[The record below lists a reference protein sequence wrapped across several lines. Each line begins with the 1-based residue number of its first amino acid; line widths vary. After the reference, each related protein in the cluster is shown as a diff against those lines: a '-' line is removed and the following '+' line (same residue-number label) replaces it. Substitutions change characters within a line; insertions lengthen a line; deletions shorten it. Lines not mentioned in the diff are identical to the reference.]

1 MISQAENE
9 TLTDQDEQFTQ
20 QIDAKIEQNI
30 RFYATQ
36 SPEMI
41 SQRIDEL
48 DRERTLDQTM
58 ALYGSGIGLGTLL
71 FSFIGGR
78 KWLVVTGTVLGFML
92 KHSLEGTS
100 PVVPLLRK
108 LGVRTRS
115 EIDREKYALKILRGD
130 FSDMPKPDQLKAN
143 PAQEVLRSIRS

>member
-30 RFYATQ
+30 RFYAAQ

-108 LGVRTRS
+108 LGVRTN
-115 EIDREKYALKILRGD
+115 LRLVG
-130 FSDMPKPDQLKAN
+130 
-143 PAQEVLRSIRS
+143 

>member
-1 MISQAENE
+1 
-9 TLTDQDEQFTQ
+9 
-20 QIDAKIEQNI
+20 
-30 RFYATQ
+30 
-36 SPEMI
+36 
-41 SQRIDEL
+41 
-48 DRERTLDQTM
+48 M

-78 KWLVVTGTVLGFML
+78 KWLVVTGTLLGFML

-108 LGVRTRS
+108 LGVRTRA

>member
-1 MISQAENE
+1 MISQPTNE
-9 TLTDQDEQFTQ
+9 TFTSEENQ
-20 QIDAKIEQNI
+20 SMEQIDAKIEQNI

-36 SPEMI
+36 SPDAI
-41 SQRIDEL
+41 SQRIEEL
-48 DRERTLDQTM
+48 DRERDLDQTM
-58 ALYGSGIGLGTLL
+58 ALYASGIGLGTVL

-78 KWLVVTGTVLGFML
+78 KWLLVAGAAMGLLL

-100 PVVPLLRK
+100 PTVPMLRK

-130 FSDMPKPDQLKAN
+130 FEDIPKAEQLKAN
-143 PAQEVLRSIRS
+143 PAHEVLRSIRG

>member
-9 TLTDQDEQFTQ
+9 ILTEQDEQFTQ
-20 QIDAKIEQNI
+20 EIDAKIEQNI
-30 RFYATQ
+30 RFYAAQ
-36 SPEMI
+36 SPESI
-41 SQRIDEL
+41 SKRIEEL
-48 DRERTLDQTM
+48 DRERDLEQAM
-58 ALYGSGIGLGTLL
+58 MLYGSGVALGTLV

-78 KWLVVTGTVLGFML
+78 KWLVVAGTALWFML
-92 KHSLEGTS
+92 KHALEGTS

-130 FSDMPKPDQLKAN
+130 FAEMPKPDQLKAN

>member
-1 MISQAENE
+1 MITQATE
-9 TLTDQDEQFTQ
+9 TFTGQDEQFNE

-36 SPEMI
+36 SPDVI
-41 SQRIDEL
+41 SKRIEEL
-48 DRERTLDQTM
+48 DQERTLDQTM
-58 ALYGSGIGLGTLL
+58 ALYASGIGLGTVL
-71 FSFIGGR
+71 FSFLGGR
-78 KWLVVTGTVLGFML
+78 KWLVVTGAVLGLLL

-100 PVVPLLRK
+100 PTVPLLRK

-130 FSDMPKPDQLKAN
+130 FEQVPKLEQLKAN

>member
-1 MISQAENE
+1 MTIKETFTAEDDQAMEQ
-9 TLTDQDEQFTQ
+9 TD
-20 QIDAKIEQNI
+20 ARIEQNI

-36 SPEMI
+36 PPEVI
-41 SQRIDEL
+41 SRRIEEL
-48 DRERTLDQTM
+48 DRERDLDQVM

-78 KWLVVTGTVLGFML
+78 KWLVLTGTVLGFLL
-92 KHSLEGTS
+92 KHSLHGAS
-100 PVVPLLRK
+100 PVTPLQRK

-130 FSDMPKPDQLKAN
+130 FEHVPKPEQLKAN
-143 PAQEVLRSIRS
+143 PAKEVLRSIRS

>member
-1 MISQAENE
+1 ME
-9 TLTDQDEQFTQ
+9 

-36 SPEMI
+36 PPEAI
-41 SQRIDEL
+41 SQRIAEL
-48 DRERTLDQTM
+48 DQECDLDRTM
-58 ALYGSGIGLGTLL
+58 GLYGSGIGLGTLL

-78 KWLVVTGTVLGFML
+78 KWLVLTGTVLGFLL

-100 PVVPLLRK
+100 PVVPLIRK
-108 LGVRTRS
+108 FGVRTRA

-130 FSDMPKPDQLKAN
+130 FEHIPKPDQLKSN
-143 PAQEVLRSIRS
+143 PAQKVMRSLRS